1 MYYEEFARGGF
12 GLALTEGTYTDTA
25 HSQGCLHQPGI
36 ADAEQAAAWRS
47 VAERVHGAGARR

>member
-1 MYYEEFARGGF
+1 MTRVSAGAE
-12 GLALTEGTYTDTA
+12 GLAAEEMA
-25 HSQGCLHQPGI
+25 I